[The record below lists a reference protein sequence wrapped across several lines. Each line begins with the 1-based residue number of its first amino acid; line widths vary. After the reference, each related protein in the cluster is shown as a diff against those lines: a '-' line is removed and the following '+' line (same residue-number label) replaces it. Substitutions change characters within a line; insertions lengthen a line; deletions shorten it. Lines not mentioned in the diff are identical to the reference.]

1 MKALLA
7 SVIGFAGASMY
18 QSGAQVQAW
27 GSKPAF
33 SQEKFQQYKLI
44 HVDNESHNT
53 KRFRFALAS
62 SKTRLGLP
70 VASCITL
77 RYTDAQGNEVMR
89 PYTPINLTDEE
100 GHFDLVVKCYP
111 NSKMGSHLFSLKVG
125 DSIDVKGPWHT
136 FEVKPGQFTNIGMI
150 AGGTGLT
157 PMFQIVNNVLHAP
170 NNTTRISLLYSN
182 KTEGDILL
190 AKELADLSKEHPGK
204 FVAYHCLT
212 KPPKR
217 WTGYSGH
224 IDKAM
229 IKETMPAPEQQQ
241 QKSCV
246 LVSGPPPFMETICGP
261 KDYTSSPPKQGPL
274 RGYLKEMGYTESGV
288 FKF

>member
-1 MKALLA
+1 MKAFIA
-7 SVIGFAGASMY
+7 SVVGFAGASMY
-18 QSGAQVQAW
+18 QPESQVEAW

-33 SQEKFQQYKLI
+33 SQEKFQSYKLI
-44 HVDNESHNT
+44 HVQNESHNT

-62 SKTRLGLP
+62 SKTRLNLP

-77 RYTDAQGNEVMR
+77 RYTDAQGHEVMR
-89 PYTPINLTDEE
+89 PYTPINLVEDE

-111 NSKMGSHLFSLKVG
+111 NSKMGSHLFGLKVG

-136 FEVKPGQFTNIGMI
+136 FDVKPGQYTKIGMI

-170 NNTTRISLLYSN
+170 DNNTMISLLYAN

-190 AKELADLSKEHPGK
+190 SKELGTLAKEYPGK
-204 FVAYHCLT
+204 FATYHCLT
-212 KPPKR
+212 TPPKR

-224 IDKAM
+224 INKAM
-229 IKETMPAPEQQQ
+229 IQETMPGPDRHGD
-241 QKSCV
+241 SCV
-246 LVSGPPPFMETICGP
+246 LVSGPPPFMKTICGP
-261 KDYTSSPPKQGPL
+261 KDYKSSPPKQGPL
-274 RGYLKEMGYTESGV
+274 EGYLKELGYSESGV